1 MKLLSYLTPDGYKS
15 YGILKSEGII
25 DLRSRTDIDTPD
37 LKSFIREK
45 GVAAA
50 DQYINAEVDYQLSEI
65 TFLPVIENPGK
76 ILCVGMNYQD
86 KRTEFSITTDAPTIF
101 IRFSDSQT
109 AHLGEVVKP
118 ALSDQLDYEGELV
131 IIIGKSGLN
140 ISEAEATDY
149 IAGYSCYMDGSVR
162 DWQHTWFTAGKNW
175 SKTGGFGPWLVS
187 SDDVTDPQNLQLK
200 TWLNDEIVQQDS
212 TANMVHKINKIISY
226 MSTFTQLSPGDV
238 ILTGSPGGVGRSRNP
253 PLFLNDGDV
262 IEVEIESIGR
272 LTNYV
277 VSPSKK

>member
-1 MKLLSYLTPDGYKS
+1 MKLLSYLTPDGFRS
-15 YGILKSEGII
+15 YGILKFEGII

-45 GVAAA
+45 GVATA
-50 DQYINAEVDYQLSEI
+50 DNYINADVDYQLSEI

-109 AHLGEVVKP
+109 AHLGEIVKP
-118 ALSDQLDYEGELV
+118 AQSDQLDYEGELV

-140 ISEAEATDY
+140 ISEAEAADY

-175 SKTGGFGPWLVS
+175 SKTGGFGPWLVT

-200 TWLNDEIVQQDS
+200 TWLNGEIVQQDS
-212 TANMVHKINKIISY
+212 TENMVHKINKIISY

-253 PLFLNDGDV
+253 PIFLNDGDV

-277 VSPSKK
+277 VSPSK

>member
-1 MKLLSYLTPDGYKS
+1 MKLLSYLTPEGYKS
-15 YGILKSEGII
+15 YGILQGEGII

-50 DQYINAEVDYQLSEI
+50 EGYIRHETDYQLSDI

-76 ILCVGMNYQD
+76 ILCVGMNYQT
-86 KRTEFSITTDAPTIF
+86 KRTEFSITSDAPTIF

-109 AHLGEVVKP
+109 AHLGDIVKP

-131 IIIGKSGLN
+131 IIIGKAGSN
-140 ISEAEATDY
+140 ISEQDATKH

-187 SDDVTDPQNLQLK
+187 CDEVPDPQKLQLK
-200 TWLNDEIVQQDS
+200 TWLNGEIVQQDS
-212 TANMVHKINKIISY
+212 TANMVHSIRKIISY

-253 PLFLNDGDV
+253 QVFLNIGDV
-262 IEVEIESIGR
+262 IEVEIESVGR

-277 VSPSKK
+277 VAASK

>member
-1 MKLLSYLTPDGYKS
+1 MKLLSYLTPEGYKS
-15 YGILKSEGII
+15 YGILQGEGVI

-45 GVAAA
+45 GIAAA
-50 DQYINAEVDYQLSEI
+50 DEYISYEPDYQLSDI

-76 ILCVGMNYQD
+76 ILCVGMNYQA
-86 KRTEFSITTDAPTIF
+86 KRTEFSITSDAPTIF

-109 AHLGEVVKP
+109 AHLGNIVKP

-140 ISEAEATDY
+140 IAEQDAAEY

-175 SKTGGFGPWLVS
+175 SKTGGFGPWLVT
-187 SDDVTDPQNLQLK
+187 SDEVPDPQKLQLK
-200 TWLNDEIVQQDS
+200 TWLNGEIVQQDS
-212 TANMVHKINKIISY
+212 TANMVHPISKIISY

-253 PLFLNDGDV
+253 QVFLNDGDV
-262 IEVEIESIGR
+262 IEVEIESVGR

-277 VSPSKK
+277 VAASK

>member
-1 MKLLSYLTPDGYKS
+1 MKLLSYVTPDGHKS
-15 YGILKSEGII
+15 YGILKFEGII

-45 GVAAA
+45 GVGAA
-50 DQYINAEVDYQLSEI
+50 DKYINADVNYQLSEV

-109 AHLGEVVKP
+109 AHLSEIVKP
-118 ALSDQLDYEGELV
+118 AQSDQLDYEGELV

-140 ISEAEATDY
+140 IPEAEAAGY

-175 SKTGGFGPWLVS
+175 SKTGGFGPWLVT

-200 TWLNDEIVQQDS
+200 TWLNGEIVQQDS

-262 IEVEIESIGR
+262 IEVEIDSIGR

-277 VSPSKK
+277 VSATK

>member
-1 MKLLSYLTPDGYKS
+1 MKLLSYLTPEGYKS
-15 YGILKSEGII
+15 YGILKGESII

-45 GVAAA
+45 GVVSANE
-50 DQYINAEVDYQLSEI
+50 YIDIDPDYQLSDI

-86 KRTEFSITTDAPTIF
+86 KRTEFSITSDAPTIF

-109 AHLGEVVKP
+109 AHLENIVKP

-131 IIIGKSGLN
+131 LIIGKPGLN
-140 ISEAEATDY
+140 IPAEEAREY

-175 SKTGGFGPWLVS
+175 SKTGGFGPWLV
-187 SDDVTDPQNLQLK
+187 TPEEIPDPQQLRLK
-200 TWLNDEIVQQDS
+200 TWLNGEIVQQDS
-212 TANMVHKINKIISY
+212 TASMVHSINKIISY

-238 ILTGSPGGVGRSRNP
+238 ILTGSPGGVGRSRHP
-253 PLFLNDGDV
+253 QLFLNDGDV

-277 VSPSKK
+277 VSASK